1 VLEKEGFKMAPKRVN
16 CIGRTSRTTTVVLLL
31 TVQQI

>member
-1 VLEKEGFKMAPKRVN
+1 MAPKRVN